1 VLIRPAPGGTP
12 LRAPI
17 PDRVL
22 VEFLID
28 AGTADDERE
37 GQRAARIALARQ
49 SLLDGLDPAQTRV
62 ARVFAA
68 LPLVVLE
75 VSPAMRRAL
84 EASQRVLW
92 LYADDGREYAREC
105 GEPAREEE

>member
-1 VLIRPAPGGTP
+1 MP
-12 LRAPI
+12 LRVPI
-17 PDRVL
+17 RDRIL

-28 AGTADDERE
+28 ADTADDECW

-49 SLLDGLDPAQTRV
+49 VLLDGLDPAQIRV
-62 ARVFAA
+62 ARIFAA

-84 EASQRVLW
+84 EASPRVLW
-92 LYADDGREYAREC
+92 LYADDGRE
-105 GEPAREEE
+105 

>member
-1 VLIRPAPGGTP
+1 MP
-12 LRAPI
+12 LRVPI
-17 PDRVL
+17 RDRIL

-49 SLLDGLDPAQTRV
+49 ALLDDLDPAQTHV

-75 VSPAMRRAL
+75 VSSAMRRVL
-84 EASQRVLW
+84 EASPRVLW
-92 LYADDGREYAREC
+92 LYADDGHEYAREC
-105 GEPAREEE
+105 GEPVREEE